1 VPTKSATLKSR
12 HRPIGYATRA
22 AGGCPILT
30 IRWFRVPAGR
40 DALGK
45 LILIVLVFA
54 FAWWILG
61 RYRRSLTREEPPPAA
76 AAEDMVRC
84 AHCGVHL
91 PRSESRASGEKFF
104 CSEEHL
110 RLHR

>member
-1 VPTKSATLKSR
+1 
-12 HRPIGYATRA
+12 
-22 AGGCPILT
+22 
-30 IRWFRVPAGR
+30 
-40 DALGK
+40 LGK

-61 RYRRSLTREEPPPAA
+61 KYRRSLKREEPPPAG